1 MEKWSVEVLEYWS
14 AERIMCRHERHVPAG
29 QPSSSQHTAKI
40 LHTIQKR
47 LDEKANQNLK
57 EYVENAHRHVQEM
70 AETGFTVQYGTRTGG
85 YEHVSPVPQ
94 HMEKNDALIEA

>member
-1 MEKWSVEVLEYWS
+1 MIPDVLNDIY
-14 AERIMCRHERHVPAG
+14 
-29 QPSSSQHTAKI
+29 T
-40 LHTIQKR
+40 TQKR

-70 AETGFTVQYGTRTGG
+70 AETYGFTVQYGTRIGG